1 MKKDI
6 IFYSNFCTYSKEI
19 INQISKT
26 PINDNIL
33 YVCVDDDNIQL
44 PNFINAVPTI
54 YLVEKKRIVVD
65 EAISKWIQEQLSKS
79 EDVKS
84 DDIQAYFGSNDSSY
98 GSSFSTLDNK
108 DEKPFISSFT
118 YLGEE
123 QKINTPEEDSSKSN
137 SNSNSNSR
145 DSYGNSGMSNDY
157 EKLQNERNTDFQNI
171 QRR

>member
-33 YVCVDDDNIQL
+33 YVCVDDENIQL
-44 PNFINAVPTI
+44 PNFITAVPTI

-65 EAISKWIQEQLSKS
+65 ESIPKWIQEQLSKP
-79 EDVKS
+79 EETKS
-84 DDIQAYFGSNDSSY
+84 DDIQAYFGSNDSSF
-98 GSSFSTLDNK
+98 GCSFSTLDNK
-108 DEKPFISSFT
+108 EEKPYISSFT

-123 QKINTPEEDSSKSN
+123 QKINTPEESNSSNNSSRDMN
-137 SNSNSNSR
+137 SNS
-145 DSYGNSGMSNDY
+145 GISNDY
-157 EKLQNERNTDFQNI
+157 ERLQNERNNEFQNI

>member
-19 INQISKT
+19 INQIAKT

-33 YVCVDDDNIQL
+33 YVCVDDENIQL
-44 PNFINAVPTI
+44 PNFITAVPTI

-65 EAISKWIQEQLSKS
+65 ESIPKWIQEQLSKP
-79 EDVKS
+79 EETKS
-84 DDIQAYFGSNDSSY
+84 DDIQAYFGSNDSSF
-98 GSSFSTLDNK
+98 GCSFSTLDNK
-108 DEKPFISSFT
+108 EEKPYISSFT

-123 QKINTPEEDSSKSN
+123 QKINTPEESNSSNNSSRDMN
-137 SNSNSNSR
+137 SNS
-145 DSYGNSGMSNDY
+145 GISNDY
-157 EKLQNERNTDFQNI
+157 ERLQNERNNEFQNI

>member
-44 PNFINAVPTI
+44 PNFVTAVPTI

-65 EAISKWIQEQLSKS
+65 ESIPKWIQEQVSKP
-79 EDVKS
+79 EETKS
-84 DDIQAYFGSNDSSY
+84 DDIQAYFGSSNSSY
-98 GSSFSTLDNK
+98 GSSFSSLDNT
-108 DEKPFISSFT
+108 DDKPFVSSFT

-123 QKINTPEEDSSKSN
+123 HKIVTPEETGDSSNTS
-137 SNSNSNSR
+137 SR
-145 DSYGNSGMSNDY
+145 DSTNQSGISNDY
-157 EKLQNERNTDFQNI
+157 DKLQQDRNNEFQPVP
-171 QRR
+171 RK